1 MTEPEKDQVTSSTPQ
16 DVAADV
22 AATASADDASAA
34 EVVADAEVIEANEAD
49 ELDSELERAAAEA
62 VAGAIEESELVAAAK
77 AEAADW
83 QDKYVRLHA
92 EWDTYRRRMTEQR
105 EAEKVR
111 ATEKLME
118 SIIPVLDD
126 FARTVDYAEA
136 NGETGLLGGV
146 KAVQTKLSDVLA
158 KGGLVVISPA
168 GEAFDA
174 LECQAVGTVD
184 DPSVPDETVAQVYQP
199 GYKMGSKVIRP
210 AMVTITT
217 GGPKRE
223 KPEEE

>member
-22 AATASADDASAA
+22 AATASADDARAA
-34 EVVADAEVIEANEAD
+34 EVVADAEVIEANEAG
-49 ELDSELERAAAEA
+49 ELDAELEQAAAEA
-62 VAGAIEESELVAAAK
+62 VASPIEESEELAAAK

-118 SIIPVLDD
+118 SLIPVLDD
-126 FARTVDYAEA
+126 FARTVDYAET

-146 KAVQTKLSDVLA
+146 KAVQAKLSDTLA

-199 GYKMGSKVIRP
+199 GYKMGTKVIRP

>member
-16 DVAADV
+16 DMAADV
-22 AATASADDASAA
+22 AATASADDARAA
-34 EVVADAEVIEANEAD
+34 EVVADAEVIEANEAG
-49 ELDSELERAAAEA
+49 ELDAELEQAAAEA
-62 VAGAIEESELVAAAK
+62 VASAIEESEELAAAK

-92 EWDTYRRRMTEQR
+92 EWDTYRRRMTE
-105 EAEKVR
+105 
-111 ATEKLME
+111 KLME
-118 SIIPVLDD
+118 SLIPVLDD
-126 FARTVDYAEA
+126 FARTVDYAET

-146 KAVQTKLSDVLA
+146 KAVQTKLSDTLA

-199 GYKMGSKVIRP
+199 GYKMGTKVIRP